1 LRVTLRSAP
10 GATLCPVPEAGDDSP
25 DGGRVQTGV
34 SGTRRRVGVVVAR
47 HEHALVLRVWR
58 RMMAINGY
66 DRALALAAQAF
77 AGLIPVLVAVS
88 APRPIRTSVGPAVIA
103 ALGLTGDAAS
113 ALTTLVTR
121 PPAVQPL
128 TIVGGALLVLS
139 VLGFTRAL
147 QRTYV
152 SAWELPPS
160 GLRGLGRGFLAA
172 AALILVFAALAA
184 VGPLLAALD
193 GHVVVALIVNAVVA
207 TLLWWPVLRILVGGR
222 VGWRALLPGAALN
235 GCGQAVVF
243 GLSATYLPP
252 AISGAAAEYGLIGVA
267 VPVISWLVVLGW
279 LLVLSAVLGAELVR
293 GGAEGDGTGHEP
305 DDDVRATGDL
315 SSRGSP

>member
-1 LRVTLRSAP
+1 VSRARPPV
-10 GATLCPVPEAGDDSP
+10 ATLCPVLEAPDDVL
-25 DGGRVQTGV
+25 DGGRVHPRG
-34 SGTRRRVGVVVAR
+34 SRTRQRVGVMVAR
-47 HEHALVLRVWR
+47 HEGALVLRAWR

-88 APRPIRTSVGPAVIA
+88 ALSPRPIRTSVGPAVIA
-103 ALGLTGDAAS
+103 ALGLTGDAATALS
-113 ALTTLVTR
+113 ALVAR

-128 TIVGGALLVLS
+128 TIAGGVLLVLS

-152 SAWELPPS
+152 SAWELAPT

-172 AALILVFAALAA
+172 AALIVAFASLVA
-184 VGPLLAALD
+184 VGPVLAALN

-243 GLSATYLPP
+243 ALSATYLPP
-252 AISGAAAEYGLIGVA
+252 AVSGAAAEYGLIGVA

-279 LLVLSAVLGAELVR
+279 LLVMSAILSAELA
-293 GGAEGDGTGHEP
+293 GGGP
-305 DDDVRATGDL
+305 QDVPQQPPSID
-315 SSRGSP
+315 S

>member
-1 LRVTLRSAP
+1 MTPGAVP
-10 GATLCPVPEAGDDSP
+10 GATLPEAGDEVP
-25 DGGRVQTGV
+25 DGGRVDTGV
-34 SGTRRRVGVVVAR
+34 SRTRRRVGVVVAR
-47 HEHALVLRVWR
+47 HQDALVLRVWR

-88 APRPIRTSVGPAVIA
+88 TLSPRPIRTSVGPEVIA

-113 ALTTLVTR
+113 ALTALVTR

-128 TIVGGALLVLS
+128 TIIGGALLVLS

-160 GLRGLGRGFLAA
+160 GLRGLGRGALAA
-172 AALILVFAALAA
+172 AALILVFVALAL
-184 VGPLLAALD
+184 VGPLLAVLD
-193 GHVVVALIVNAVVA
+193 GHVLVALLVNAAVA

-293 GGAEGDGTGHEP
+293 GGAEGDGTGHEA
-305 DDDVRATGDL
+305 DDDVRTTGDL
-315 SSRGSP
+315 SSRESP